1 MLYIGESI
9 NGTIPAVNQA
19 ILKHDAD
26 FILKLAAT
34 QVECGADYLDVN
46 AGTGG
51 IGNERD
57 DLKWIIE
64 LLQDNVECP
73 LCLDSSE
80 PEILMETYENYRGK
94 PMFNSVCD
102 GKKLD
107 IMAPAISGQ
116 ECSVIALAHGED
128 GIPDNAELRFV
139 FADKIIKRLRNANV
153 KDCDIYIDP
162 IIMSLSTN
170 TGAGKVTLD
179 TIKRIHE
186 VYPEVNIILPIS
198 NIGFGIPKRKRINDT
213 FAAMCIQN
221 GANAFIA
228 DVRDKSFIGTT
239 LAAEALLDKDRFCK
253 RYIKAYKKGRIE

>member
-26 FILKLAAT
+26 FILKLAVS

-57 DLKWIIE
+57 DLRWLIE

-80 PEILMETYENYRGK
+80 PEILMEIYKNYRGK
-94 PMFNSVCD
+94 PMFNSVCE

-107 IMAPAISGQ
+107 IMAPAISEQ
-116 ECSVIALAHGED
+116 ECSVIALAHGKTGFRTMRNCALFLQRKLSRD
-128 GIPDNAELRFV
+128 SGMQMS
-139 FADKIIKRLRNANV
+139 KIVIFILIRLS
-153 KDCDIYIDP
+153 P
-162 IIMSLSTN
+162 IQRLE
-170 TGAGKVTLD
+170 
-179 TIKRIHE
+179 R
-186 VYPEVNIILPIS
+186 
-198 NIGFGIPKRKRINDT
+198 
-213 FAAMCIQN
+213 
-221 GANAFIA
+221 
-228 DVRDKSFIGTT
+228 
-239 LAAEALLDKDRFCK
+239 
-253 RYIKAYKKGRIE
+253 